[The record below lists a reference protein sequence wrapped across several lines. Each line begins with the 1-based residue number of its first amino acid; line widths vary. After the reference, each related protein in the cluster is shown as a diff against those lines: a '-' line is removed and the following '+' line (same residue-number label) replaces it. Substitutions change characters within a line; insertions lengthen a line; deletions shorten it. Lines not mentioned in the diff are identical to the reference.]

1 MTRGL
6 PTPPADVHLAL
17 PAATLAGSKAV
28 LIGSGFATRTAHE
41 ALAALGADVVFSDAA
56 DPGEAA
62 RWVGAA
68 DADILVLGATLSPPR
83 PAEDIGPADWRDGP
97 GRELATAFAV
107 LSAFG
112 ARRGERGGV
121 ALVLLDPVA
130 LLGGPGVSAAAAAHA
145 GLVNLAQSLAVEW
158 APRDI
163 RVNALA
169 VGRFEGGDS
178 FGGLPG
184 NIPALRLGQA
194 RELGWMVSYLCS
206 PFAAYVTGTC
216 VTIDGGDSLRRNLL
230 EPRYSPGEFLA
241 TATSPAAQIV

>member
-6 PTPPADVHLAL
+6 SAPLEGLDTVLPPG
-17 PAATLAGSKAV
+17 TLAASRALLVGA
-28 LIGSGFATRTAHE
+28 GFEIRTAQE
-41 ALAALGADVVFSDAA
+41 ALTALGAETMVLGDVGAEDAA
-56 DPGEAA
+56 RVA
-62 RWVGAA
+62 GAGKA
-68 DADILVLGATLSPPR
+68 DVLVLGTTTLPPR
-83 PAEDIGPADWRDGP
+83 LVEDIGGVGWSDWA
-97 GRELATAFAV
+97 GRELATAFAT

-112 ARRGERGGV
+112 AGRGERGGV
-121 ALVLLDPVA
+121 VLLLVDPVA
-130 LLGGPGVSAAAAAHA
+130 VNGGPGMSASAAAHA

-169 VGRFEGGDS
+169 VGRFTGKDGA
-178 FGGLPG
+178 GLPG
-184 NIPALRLGQA
+184 NVPALRLGQA

-230 EPRYSPGEFLA
+230 EPRCEPREFLA
-241 TATSPAAQIV
+241 SAYSPAPEK